1 MNWFA
6 REMELKAECFE
17 EGRQEGR
24 AEERRRYSALV
35 KILLD
40 ANRMDDLLHAA
51 EDDAYRAQLYSE
63 LGLES

>member
-17 EGRQEGR
+17 EGRQEGIQI
-24 AEERRRYSALV
+24 EGDRYSAMV

-40 ANRMDDLLHAA
+40 VNRMDDLLHAS
-51 EDDAYRAQLYSE
+51 EDDAYRAQVYNE